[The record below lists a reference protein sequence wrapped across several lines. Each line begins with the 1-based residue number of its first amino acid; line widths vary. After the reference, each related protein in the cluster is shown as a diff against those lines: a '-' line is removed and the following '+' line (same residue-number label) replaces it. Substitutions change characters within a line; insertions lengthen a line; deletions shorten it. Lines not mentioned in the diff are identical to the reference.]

1 MGAMTQEEADRE
13 YLDLME
19 DEHARRA
26 RRGQTP
32 KKPPALPKVRKV
44 NRNCPKWMHI
54 RGALIDIHGLG
65 DIDLDDYADRVYRL
79 VPR

>member
-1 MGAMTQEEADRE
+1 MTQAEADQE

-26 RRGQTP
+26 RRGQPP
-32 KKPPALPKVRKV
+32 KKPPALPRQRAGRVDRSSP
-44 NRNCPKWMHI
+44 RWRRI
-54 RGALIDIHGLG
+54 RGSLIDTHGLG
-65 DIDLDDYADRVYRL
+65 DIDLDDYADRIYRM